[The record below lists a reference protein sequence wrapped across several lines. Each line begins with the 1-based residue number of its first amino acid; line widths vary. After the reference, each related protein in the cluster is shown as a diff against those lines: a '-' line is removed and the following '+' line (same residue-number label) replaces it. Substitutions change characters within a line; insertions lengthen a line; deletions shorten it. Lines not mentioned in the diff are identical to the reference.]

1 MWSLFLVRLCQS
13 WYTMSVD
20 FSTRWAWAEVHTGLI
35 QHNVAIVAQRVA
47 PAQVWTVVKADA
59 YGHGAVPVAQAAL
72 AAGATGVC
80 VAIVDEG
87 VALRRAGIT
96 APILILSE
104 QPAELAEYIVGYGLT
119 PTVTT
124 TRGAATIAN
133 AASSAQR
140 VVKVHL
146 KVDTGMHR
154 VGVAPE
160 EAVMLA
166 KFIASFPSLEIEG
179 VFTHFAVADEIG
191 HEANTRQ
198 LNIFL
203 STLDELATAQITPP
217 LIHAANSAAALGNEK
232 SRFTMVR
239 TGITTYGLTP
249 GEGVNELC
257 AGLIPAMSLKGKVS
271 AVRWIEANDAVSYG
285 LRRPVTQ
292 ASLIATVPIG
302 YADGIPR
309 ALGTTD
315 IAVLINGVPRR
326 FAGTVTMDQ
335 VMIDCGTDS
344 AVTVGDEVVFIG
356 RQGDHVVTADDWARA
371 TGTIGYEI
379 VCGITS
385 RIHRRYV

>member
-1 MWSLFLVRLCQS
+1 
-13 WYTMSVD
+13 MSVD

-47 PAQVWTVVKADA
+47 PAQVWTVVKANA

-72 AAGATGVC
+72 AAGATGLC

-96 APILILSE
+96 APILLLSE
-104 QPAELAEYIVGYGLT
+104 QPAELAEFIVGYGLT
-119 PTVTT
+119 PTVTS

-133 AASSAQR
+133 AAAAAQR

-146 KVDTGMHR
+146 KIDTGMHR
-154 VGVAPE
+154 VGVAPD

-166 KFIASFPSLEIEG
+166 KFITSFPSLEIEG
-179 VFTHFAVADEIG
+179 VFTHFAVADEPE
-191 HEANTRQ
+191 HEANARQ
-198 LNIFL
+198 LSIFL
-203 STLDELATAQITPP
+203 STLDQLAQVQIVPP
-217 LIHAANSAAALGNEK
+217 LIHAANSAAALADEK
-232 SRFTMVR
+232 SRFTLVR
-239 TGITTYGLTP
+239 SGITTYGLTP
-249 GEGVNELC
+249 GEGVHELC

-302 YADGIPR
+302 YADGLTR
-309 ALGTTD
+309 ALGATD
-315 IAVLINGVPRR
+315 IAVLINGKPRHL
-326 FAGTVTMDQ
+326 AGTVTMDQ
-335 VMIDCGTDS
+335 VMIDCGSDS

-379 VCGITS
+379 VCGISS